1 MARKKKVEETPAA
14 AEEEYMCERHQVHFR
29 AMLTKLRDEIIA
41 SDKAS
46 ESLMKEERE
55 QTADLNDRATQE
67 EEFYLE
73 IRTRD
78 RERRLLDKINKAL
91 IRLDRQEFGWCEEC
105 GNQIGLNRLG
115 ARPTAELCI
124 ACKEIAEH
132 KEKNYYR

>member
-1 MARKKKVEETPAA
+1 MARKKKVEETQAVS
-14 AEEEYMCERHQVHFR
+14 EEYMNEEHQAHFR

-41 SDKAS
+41 SDEAS
-46 ESLMKEERE
+46 EKLMREERE
-55 QTADLNDRATQE
+55 HTADLNDRATQE

-78 RERRLLDKINKAL
+78 RERRLLDKVNKAL
-91 IRLDRQEFGWCEEC
+91 LRLDRHEFGWCEDC
-105 GNQIGLNRLG
+105 GGRIGLNRLN

-132 KEKNYYR
+132 KEKSYYR

>member
-1 MARKKKVEETPAA
+1 MARKKKVEETPAT
-14 AEEEYMCERHQVHFR
+14 EEEYMCDRHQAHFR
-29 AMLTKLRDEIIA
+29 ALLTKLRDEIIA
-41 SDKAS
+41 SDEAS
-46 ESLMKEERE
+46 EKLMKEERE

-78 RERRLLDKINKAL
+78 RERRLLEKVNKAL
-91 IRLDRQEFGWCEEC
+91 LRLDRHEFGWCEDC
-105 GNQIGLNRLG
+105 GGEIGLNRLQ